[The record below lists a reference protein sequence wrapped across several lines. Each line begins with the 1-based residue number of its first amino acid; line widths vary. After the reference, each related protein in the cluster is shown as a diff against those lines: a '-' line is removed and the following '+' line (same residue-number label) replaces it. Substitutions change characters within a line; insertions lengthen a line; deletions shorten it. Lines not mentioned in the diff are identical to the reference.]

1 MNIIIVGDGKVGNTL
16 TRLLTM
22 EGHDLVVID
31 SKAEALTDSRNRLDV
46 ITLNGNGASI
56 DVLREA
62 GAEDADLLI
71 AATSLDEVN
80 ILSCMLAKKLGTE
93 HTIAR
98 VRTQDYLKSLSFL
111 KEEMGLSMTINPEME
126 SAIEILKVLRFPSAV
141 NVDTFA
147 GGRVEVVEI
156 KLMEGNP
163 LIGRRLADL
172 RSEIADS
179 FIVCAVDRN
188 SEVIIP
194 NGDFVFA
201 EDDKLSITGNRSKI
215 TRVFKKLKI
224 FKKMVRDVV
233 IIGGGTI
240 AYYLTVSL
248 LKHGIKV
255 KIVEKD
261 RARATL
267 LCELLPGAKILC
279 GDGTVA
285 DLWREEQIYQT
296 DAVVAL
302 TGMDEQNIII
312 ALMAKDSECK
322 VVSKISHQSFTSI
335 LDDLDIDTVI
345 SPKYITASQIVSYVR
360 AMQNSMGSKVTAL
373 YRILDG
379 NVEALEFIVENGGAF
394 TGKKLSDLV
403 IKPGVLIACIQRKGK
418 IIFPTG
424 DSTIEELDRVIVT
437 TTLPKLSDL
446 SEIFVHSSD
455 TEI

>member
-1 MNIIIVGDGKVGNTL
+1 MKIIIVGDGKVGFTL
-16 TRLLTM
+16 TRLLSL

-31 SKAEALTDSRNRLDV
+31 SKEEALADSKKRLDV
-46 ITLNGNGASI
+46 ITIHGNGANI

-62 GAEDADLLI
+62 GAEEADLLI
-71 AATSLDEVN
+71 AATSQDEVN
-80 ILSCMLAKKLGTE
+80 TLSCMLAKKLGTE

-98 VRTQDYLKSLSFL
+98 VRTHEYFKSLSFL

-156 KLMEGNP
+156 KLMGANP

-172 RSEIADS
+172 RSEIDDS
-179 FIVCAVDRN
+179 FIVCAVDRKN
-188 SEVIIP
+188 DVFIP
-194 NGDFVFA
+194 NGDTVFE
-201 EDDKLSITGNRSKI
+201 EDDKISITGNRSKI

-224 FKKMVRDVV
+224 FKKMVRSVV

-261 RARATL
+261 RARSVH
-267 LCELLPGAKILC
+267 LCEMFPTAKILC
-279 GDGTVA
+279 ADGTSA
-285 DLWREEQIYQT
+285 DLWREEQFDET

-312 ALMAKDSECK
+312 SLMVKNKDCK
-322 VVSKISHQSFTSI
+322 VVTKISHQSFTNI
-335 LDDLDIDTVI
+335 LDDLDIDTII
-345 SPKYITASQIVSYVR
+345 SPKYITAAQIVSYVR
-360 AMQNSMGSKVTAL
+360 AMQNSMGSKVNAL
-373 YRILDG
+373 YKILDG
-379 NVEALEFIVENGGAF
+379 NVEALEFIVENGRAF
-394 TGKKLSDLV
+394 TGKKLSELV
-403 IKPGVLIACIQRKGK
+403 IKPGVIIACIQRKGR
-418 IIFPTG
+418 IIFPNG
-424 DSTIEELDRVIVT
+424 ESTIEDADRVIIT
-437 TTLPKLSDL
+437 TTIPKLSDL
-446 SEIFVHSSD
+446 RGIFELDSE
-455 TEI
+455 TEL